1 MSTMQSYYN
10 DTVRAQL
17 QEKLACNVMSVP
29 RLSKV
34 TLNMGLGEAVND
46 RKVIEHAMKDLTTV
60 AGQKPVVTKSRKA
73 IAGFKIREDYPV
85 GMMVTLRS
93 VRMYEF
99 MERLINIS
107 LPRIR
112 DFRGISPKGFDG
124 RGNFN
129 FGITE
134 QIIFPEIDYD
144 KIDSIRGMNISI
156 TTTAK
161 NNEEGRALLDACGF
175 PFRK

>member
-1 MSTMQSYYN
+1 MSTMQSYYK

-46 RKVIEHAMKDLTTV
+46 RKVIEHAMKDLTAV

-161 NNEEGRALLDACGF
+161 NNEEGRALLDAFGF

>member
-161 NNEEGRALLDACGF
+161 NNEEGRALLDAFGF

>member
-1 MSTMQSYYN
+1 MSTMQSYYT

-161 NNEEGRALLDACGF
+161 NNEEGRALLDAFGF